1 MLTVRDT
8 GAGMDPAEMSHLF
21 DPTQGGQRS
30 GLGLFIVNG
39 IVRRNGGVVRIS
51 SEPGRGTTVK
61 VYLPR
66 VEPEQVARERG
77 IELSGNETVLVVE
90 DEEGVRE
97 LLRKV
102 LEEHGH
108 TVLEARHGRDALM
121 VAERYERPIQLLVTD
136 VVMPEMGG
144 AELARRITERR
155 PETKVL
161 YVSGYTS
168 DEILRRGITSVGP
181 IFVQKPFT
189 AEDLMLQVRGA
200 LDSTAVPIT

>member
-1 MLTVRDT
+1 
-8 GAGMDPAEMSHLF
+8 
-21 DPTQGGQRS
+21 
-30 GLGLFIVNG
+30 
-39 IVRRNGGVVRIS
+39 
-51 SEPGRGTTVK
+51 VK

-66 VEPEQVARERG
+66 VEFEQSAGDRAVQLRG
-77 IELSGNETVLVVE
+77 TETVLIAE

-102 LEEHGH
+102 LVEHGH
-108 TVLEARHGRDALM
+108 TVLEARHGKDALM

-144 AELARRITERR
+144 AELARRMAERR

-168 DEILRRGITSVGP
+168 DEIFRRGIKGDGS
-181 IFVQKPFT
+181 IFVKKPFT
-189 AEDLMLQVRGA
+189 AEDLMLRVRGV
-200 LDSTAVPIT
+200 LDSTELSAT